1 MAVDVDVGG
10 GRGGVVEAYLFFA
23 LLLECN
29 KIFNAQAGTGG
40 GGGDGGVVE
49 YTRATSVSVI
59 TWPGG
64 FFCCCFFII
73 GEKKTTVKKKKK
85 LWSSSQAGI
94 QSSSKA
100 RGILK
105 NICWFYLFYNIILG
119 WQTDC

>member
-85 LWSSSQAGI
+85 TE
-94 QSSSKA
+94 QSFYSVVLFSGRNPKQ
-100 RGILK
+100 LK
-105 NICWFYLFYNIILG
+105 STRHSEKHLLVLSFL
-119 WQTDC
+119 

>member
-40 GGGDGGVVE
+40 GGGGGGVVE

-85 LWSSSQAGI
+85 NRAEFLFCGPVLRQE
-94 QSSSKA
+94 SKA
-100 RGILK
+100 AQK
-105 NICWFYLFYNIILG
+105 HEAF
-119 WQTDC
+119 